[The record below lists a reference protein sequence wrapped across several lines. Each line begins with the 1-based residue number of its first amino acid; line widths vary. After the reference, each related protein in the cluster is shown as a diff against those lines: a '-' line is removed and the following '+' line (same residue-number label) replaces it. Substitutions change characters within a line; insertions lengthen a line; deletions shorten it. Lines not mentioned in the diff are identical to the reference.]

1 MIAPNKDKE
10 EGKGKRKSEG
20 SVPKMAKVVE
30 DVLRQNKIGS
40 GNTLS
45 LQVPTMVPRR
55 SDFSNSSIAA
65 ELTEKDRDMIDQ
77 PKENLFTTKIS
88 IDNQKRPSHN
98 ISNDVQDILR
108 RQSTNEKI
116 ISFLNAQKDPQMPPL
131 SKYEP
136 NKQERNYYNELESR
150 FGGSSNQL
158 SNKSQR
164 YLESEREKELLAKL
178 QDLKKDNNIKREK
191 IRDLTSQVNKLTDS
205 LNARRHNLNSIRVEY
220 ER

>member
-88 IDNQKRPSHN
+88 IDNQKRPSQN